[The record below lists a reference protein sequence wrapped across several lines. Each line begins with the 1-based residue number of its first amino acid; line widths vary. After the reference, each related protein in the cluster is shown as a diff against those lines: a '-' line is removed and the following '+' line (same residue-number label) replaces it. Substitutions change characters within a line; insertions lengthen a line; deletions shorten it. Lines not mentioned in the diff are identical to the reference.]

1 MGSKRKRTAGLP
13 PTSSIVFPEHCGC
26 VAQDAVQ
33 LLESPITTLPAAS
46 ATEFLQ
52 KQLAAL
58 DKLFAVYKVEYY
70 ATLEELHACHTAFA
84 LSGAAAT
91 TVSTETA
98 HNAAS
103 QKGSIP
109 ATLREMLAQD
119 HSRAPQLSF
128 QAAPSPLHHSPTPP
142 HSPSPTKRAE
152 TALPNFANSSPP
164 GHASRSSPAAARPP
178 TPIRCV
184 TPPPASTLE
193 LPPSPPRTSGSASLL
208 CHGASAPGLSLDSG
222 AGAGVASLGHW
233 GAGAGAN
240 KPAVGTPQSVNK
252 AGMGSAE
259 LCDNAASRHGLGHS
273 SRTQS
278 ASLLVHAASA
288 LLTPAKA
295 GAGPAA
301 QARAGSDAGTSSGAV
316 AEHSKLGPLKQL
328 PPLPPA
334 PANTKA
340 TSQGTAAAQPPA
352 PAGQPLL
359 PASGAAAADPRQPG
373 WLFAGGEYGDEVLGY
388 GSDSDPATFSD
399 AEDIILGLPA
409 LLPDTPQPL
418 QTSSI
423 TALAAAAVPVAA
435 AAAAAGGPAL
445 GVPGA
450 CELGAADQ
458 PNLTALATRPAVVT
472 RQATA
477 SSPLLPPAIPTPD
490 PATTTAAPAAAVD
503 SSHTAAANAQLQP
516 SQPPAA
522 GAAGEEVEEARD
534 GSRGTSAA
542 GATGSGGA
550 APEGGCYPCCL
561 GESEGVKVSAPT
573 TVGQTELAAGPTVRV
588 LLPPPHPQQVQAWR
602 MRFATQLPVLLQL
615 EALASACTEQ
625 GEAFSLTINS
635 NATTNSTNSTKLR
648 GWFTVRQAWG
658 AMPVPQAD
666 VLAGHALQKGKG
678 EVDVELGEA
687 GPATK
692 VSRRQAYLVLGP
704 DGSFVLHNTGRR
716 PLHVDG
722 QLLQQFDSCL
732 LQQLSLVEVAGLQLL
747 FMINTAAVARVL
759 RRTSRAVSGATAA
772 AAVAGAATAAGT
784 VDTAAAAVA

>member
-33 LLESPITTLPAAS
+33 LLESPITTLPASS

-152 TALPNFANSSPP
+152 IALPNFANSSSP

-435 AAAAAGGPAL
+435 AAAAGGPAL

-522 GAAGEEVEEARD
+522 GAAGEEAEEARD

-550 APEGGCYPCCL
+550 APEGGCYPCCS
-561 GESEGVKVSAPT
+561 GVSEGVKVSAPT
-573 TVGQTELAAGPTVRV
+573 TVGQTELAAVPTVRV

-615 EALASACTEQ
+615 EALAGACTEQ
-625 GEAFSLTINS
+625 ELDSM
-635 NATTNSTNSTKLR
+635 
-648 GWFTVRQAWG
+648 G
-658 AMPVPQAD
+658 ALAC
-666 VLAGHALQKGKG
+666 LAGRCGRYLIHRTTVVLGRSTEGKG